1 MQPLS
6 GLDASFLYLESPT
19 THMHVGSVGV
29 VSGTLTFA
37 DFRAHVAERIHLIP
51 RLRQRLVA
59 VPLSIDRPYWVDDPD
74 FNLALHLQHIAL
86 PRPGNW
92 RELRRLASR
101 IFSQPLDRSRPLWE
115 FVFVEGLDTI
125 PQVPPGSIALISKM
139 HHAAIDGASGND
151 ILSLLLD
158 PKPEGRTIEPAPDW
172 NPPPVPNEIGV
183 VTRSTVDFLTRPFKL
198 PRLLAET
205 ALSTVKA
212 GALTRV
218 PGVELPAVPFTAP
231 YTRINGKVTAER
243 NWNTALLELDRIKE
257 IKNIIEVSVNDVV
270 LAICAG
276 ALRRYFEEKG
286 ELPKKPLV
294 SMVPV
299 STRGKQEQNTMG
311 NQISA
316 MLIQLATNV
325 PDPIER
331 LITIH
336 NNATGGKMFQGA
348 VGAKTLANYLEF
360 IPFSLGGQ
368 AARLY
373 TRLNVSERLN
383 PVMNLTITNVPGPQ
397 MDLYM
402 AGHKLLAIL
411 GMAPIIDGM
420 GLMIAVLSYNGVLSM
435 SVTSCPKLMPD
446 LDLFARYLRESANE
460 LEAAALALKPE
471 TDSAENDAAN
481 TPVAESNAF
490 FENLGA
496 ALKADPDLVPAG
508 TGIFQ
513 FHIKGDDPQDWVI
526 DLNAKKPTVT
536 HGTSDS
542 ADASFIIK
550 DNHLMKVIN
559 GELGMQIAF
568 MQGKLK
574 VNGDISKALKLA
586 PLLSK
591 IPPVPA

>member
-19 THMHVGSVGV
+19 MHMHVGSVAV
-29 VSGTLTFA
+29 VSDTLTF
-37 DFRAHVAERIHLIP
+37 DEFRTLIEQRIHLVP
-51 RLRQRLVA
+51 RLRQRLVE
-59 VPLSIDRPYWVDDPD
+59 VPLSVDRPYWVDDPD
-74 FNLALHLQHIAL
+74 FNLALHLHHVAL

-125 PQVPPGSIALISKM
+125 PQVPPGSVALISKV

-151 ILSLLLD
+151 ILTVLVD
-158 PKPEGRTIEPAPDW
+158 PTPEGREISPAPDW
-172 NPPPVPNEIGV
+172 NPPPIPNEIGV
-183 VTRSTVDFLTRPFKL
+183 VTRSAVDFITRPLKL
-198 PRLLAET
+198 PKLLAET
-205 ALSTVKA
+205 AVSTVKA

-243 NWNTALLELDRIKE
+243 IWNTALLELDRVKE
-257 IKNIIEVSVNDVV
+257 IKNIMDVSVNDVV

-276 ALRRYFEEKG
+276 ALRRYLGEKG

-299 STRGKQEQNTMG
+299 STRSKDEQNTMG
-311 NQISA
+311 NQVSA
-316 MLIQLATNV
+316 MLIQLATDV
-325 PDPIER
+325 ADPLER
-331 LITIH
+331 LTTIH

-348 VGAKTLANYLEF
+348 IGAKTLANYLDF
-360 IPFSLGGQ
+360 VPFSLGGQ

-373 TRLNVSERLN
+373 TRLNVAERLN
-383 PVMNLTITNVPGPQ
+383 PIMNLTITNVPGPQ
-397 MDLYM
+397 MDLYL
-402 AGHKLLAIL
+402 AGHKLLAVL

-420 GLMIAVLSYNGVLSM
+420 GLMIAALSYNGVLSM

-446 LDLFARYLRESANE
+446 LDLFAKYLRESANE
-460 LEAAALALKPE
+460 LEAAALAQKPVE
-471 TDSAENDAAN
+471 EVGEDGEVQVAQAAT
-481 TPVAESNAF
+481 TPF
-490 FENLGA
+490 FETMGK
-496 ALKADPDLVPAG
+496 ALKDDPAMVPTG
-508 TGIFQ
+508 SGIFQ

-526 DLNAKKPTVT
+526 DLNAKKPSVKN
-536 HGTSDS
+536 GTTDS
-542 ADASFIIK
+542 ADATFIIK
-550 DNHLMKVIN
+550 DEHLMKVIK

-574 VNGDISKALKLA
+574 VKGDIGKALKLA

-591 IPPVPA
+591 IPPVPV